1 MRGTEAKDT
10 KVGEIQTV
18 GNGYY
23 IKVHEEIL
31 GKKHKSKRW
40 VLYDSHDRRVLN
52 APVFKFTGQVLDY
65 YNTHLK
71 NKKTSSPSAESVDKK
86 LEEAEKKIEE
96 SLQNQKGLTDEQ
108 RKGLEDQYSFL
119 QALNAESR
127 RTGKKARDIVLEWDS
142 NPELRPEGL
151 REANWNDKIFNYLYS
166 MAGSDKNIEGLEDTI
181 KQGQE
186 ARQGVVDKMYD
197 LNQPSMPEYLGM
209 MTSEVPSYQNLWG
222 TLSEDQQDEM
232 TPDQL
237 RMLQREKELDK
248 AKQQSFGF
256 ADLFTSMAPK
266 EGEINL
272 KHTDP
277 SYDAVKSV
285 WDRDYMPN
293 YQYNYT
299 GPYNQREHELAAAGH
314 AKGSSSIMGNAEAR
328 RRAMRMED
336 LDAMTK
342 LQNMFRS
349 GNQGNREIIDSV
361 DALSRAQRGA
371 AFEPIKAEADI
382 IGKDLQRQD
391 DNAYRDKVFAK
402 DIAQGEMSNINAEMQ
417 ENASLYN
424 VLEQQRMQELQQYQ
438 GLANEI
444 YQYGILAQD
453 FDKLSGE
460 QKAQFANLQE
470 QLWQNRLRIIE
481 MMKQAGRAQEA
492 FELEQAA
499 NDKAAF
505 MQKVVLGAKIAGTI
519 AAIAA
524 QQPQLAVALWAP
536 EAASFMNQG
545 FGGSAKAGPK
555 EG

>member
-1 MRGTEAKDT
+1 MSKGDATNAD
-10 KVGEIQTV
+10 KVKPGSTQAL
-18 GNGYY
+18 GNGYFVRAE
-23 IKVHEEIL
+23 KTTE
-31 GKKHKSKRW
+31 GKRW
-40 VLYDSHDRRVLN
+40 VLYNQYNKRVPN
-52 APVFKFTGQVLDY
+52 APFHKYTKDAISY

-71 NKKTSSPSAESVDKK
+71 NKKTASPTAESVDRK

-96 SLQNQKGLTDEQ
+96 SLQNQKGLTEEQ

-127 RTGKKARDIVLEWDS
+127 RTGKKARDIVLGWDS

-151 REANWNDKIFNYLYS
+151 RDANWNDKIFNYLYS
-166 MAGSDKNIEGLEDTI
+166 MSGSDKNIEGLEDTI
-181 KQGQE
+181 KQGQA
-186 ARQGVVDKMYD
+186 ARQDVVDKMYD

-222 TLSEDQQDEM
+222 TLTEDQQDEM

-237 RMLQREKELDK
+237 RTLQREKELDK

-285 WDRDYMPN
+285 WDRDYMPD
-293 YQYNYT
+293 YQY
-299 GPYNQREHELAAAGH
+299 GARKPYDQREHELATAGH
-314 AKGSSSIMGNAEAR
+314 ARGSSSIMGNAEAR

-349 GNQGNREIIDSV
+349 GNQGNREIIDNV

-438 GLANEI
+438 GIANEI

-505 MQKVVLGAKIAGTI
+505 MQKVITGAKIAGTI
-519 AAIAA
+519 AAVATGN
-524 QQPQLAVALWAP
+524 PAVAASIWAP
-536 EAASFMNQG
+536 NVANFMGQG